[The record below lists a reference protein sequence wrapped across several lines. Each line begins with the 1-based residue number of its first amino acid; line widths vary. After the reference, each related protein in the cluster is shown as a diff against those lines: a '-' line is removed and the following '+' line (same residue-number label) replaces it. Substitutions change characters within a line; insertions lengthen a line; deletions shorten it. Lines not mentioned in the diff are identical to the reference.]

1 MTGYWII
8 WVHKENAVIRMLYL
22 PATAALLA
30 GCISFS
36 STESPTPPDYAAF
49 CQDKE
54 ALCRSICGDAGVQTF
69 SCKAAPRE
77 GVDYQ
82 CQCKKPGQKP

>member
-1 MTGYWII
+1 MTL
-8 WVHKENAVIRMLYL
+8 RSLTLL
-22 PATAALLA
+22 PAVATLA

-36 STESPTPPDYAAF
+36 SSESPAPPDYAAF

-54 ALCRSICGDAGVQTF
+54 AQCKSICADTGVQAF

-77 GVDYQ
+77 GLEYQ
-82 CQCKKPGQKP
+82 CQCKKPGVAL